1 MKITHISRNRDL
13 HKKRVAAYCRVSTL
27 QEEQEESMET
37 QLRYYTNY
45 IAAHADWEFA
55 GVYSDEK
62 SGLSADNRRGFQQL
76 IKDSLEGS
84 VDFILVKSI
93 SRFSRNAVDCQR
105 YVNLLHSNGVDVFFE
120 KENINTADA
129 SSTMLMSFMSVFAQN
144 ESRSISENMRWA
156 IKERVKKGEHNLGN
170 NRVLGYDC
178 VNGVLVP
185 NKDAPIIRD
194 IFEMYLSGAGLVTI
208 REKLTGLG
216 IMGKNG
222 NPIRSCTLLYILKN
236 EIYVGD
242 RLLQKQA
249 PKDFLTKR
257 PDKRLHYESNY
268 LYDDHEAIV
277 SREVWDGVQKL
288 MKDRRERN
296 KHAGMSNGGGRAHFL
311 YGKLF
316 CGECGGL
323 LRRKTYPDKVNGNY
337 KVWLCRGRKAGCKM
351 RAMREEDLIK
361 LILEEGKRHHGAQGD
376 IEQISRLIERIEV
389 FTDRIEVSWKDSEL
403 GFDSFSTS
411 VGSVGS

>member
-1 MKITHISRNRDL
+1 M
-13 HKKRVAAYCRVSTL
+13 VQC
-27 QEEQEESMET
+27 
-37 QLRYYTNY
+37 
-45 IAAHADWEFA
+45 
-55 GVYSDEK
+55 
-62 SGLSADNRRGFQQL
+62 
-76 IKDSLEGS
+76 
-84 VDFILVKSI
+84 
-93 SRFSRNAVDCQR
+93 
-105 YVNLLHSNGVDVFFE
+105 
-120 KENINTADA
+120 
-129 SSTMLMSFMSVFAQN
+129 
-144 ESRSISENMRWA
+144 
-156 IKERVKKGEHNLGN
+156 
-170 NRVLGYDC
+170 
-178 VNGVLVP
+178 
-185 NKDAPIIRD
+185 
-194 IFEMYLSGAGLVTI
+194 
-208 REKLTGLG
+208 
-216 IMGKNG
+216 KN
-222 NPIRSCTLLYILKN
+222 S
-236 EIYVGD
+236 
-242 RLLQKQA
+242 
-249 PKDFLTKR
+249 
-257 PDKRLHYESNY
+257 HNY

-411 VGSVGS
+411 VGS